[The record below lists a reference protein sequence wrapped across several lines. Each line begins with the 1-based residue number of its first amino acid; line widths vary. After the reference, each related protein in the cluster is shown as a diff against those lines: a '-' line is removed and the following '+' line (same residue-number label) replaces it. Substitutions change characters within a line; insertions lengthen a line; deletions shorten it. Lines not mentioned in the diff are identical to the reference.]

1 VEGKSSVVIHAV
13 CADRVSNTVLAHW
26 ETAYECRAGS
36 VWYGT
41 DVDISGK
48 KVTGF
53 QVFAHFTVEKGV
65 ITRIVQRSD
74 TVTKKLGID
83 SEVQAFRNRGK

>member
-1 VEGKSSVVIHAV
+1 MVIHAI
-13 CADRVSNTVLAHW
+13 CADHASNTVLAHW
-26 ETAYECRAGS
+26 ETAYNCCDGA

-48 KVTGF
+48 RVTGF
-53 QVFAHFTVEKGV
+53 QVFAHFTVENGV
-65 ITRIVQRSD
+65 ITKIVQRSD

-83 SEVQAFRNRGK
+83 SEVQAFRNKNK